1 MEIDERDQVEE
12 DIKTRQNAEYMLTAT
27 NCIPILKTK
36 TPNKFTKVSIDRD
49 STEEFNV
56 EQQYAVDTTL
66 TALKYI
72 EDTHTD
78 FKKISAQVD
87 TRRAVTEEIA
97 VEQ

>member
-1 MEIDERDQVEE
+1 M
-12 DIKTRQNAEYMLTAT
+12 YMRRLVPNTFSNWLDT
-27 NCIPILKTK
+27 SLEMDSTSLKALWTGY
-36 TPNKFTKVSIDRD
+36 FVSIDRD

-56 EQQYAVDTTL
+56 EQYYAVDTTL

-87 TRRAVTEEIA
+87 TRRAETEEIA